1 MYYIIL
7 LEFNSLKNLQLFYNL
22 EFKNIKFI
30 LQNDIRINYRTSKI
44 FKLSLFDS
52 NNKYLTSIDKINNTE
67 LKKYLISLSK
77 K

>member
-44 FKLSLFDS
+44 FKLSLFD
-52 NNKYLTSIDKINNTE
+52 
-67 LKKYLISLSK
+67 
-77 K
+77 